1 VAAAAVAA
9 LLTDE
14 APPSLPSGVG
24 SDGTSKVGW
33 FLFLFLHLLLVDLV
47 VAREKKPTRGL

>member
-1 VAAAAVAA
+1 MAA

-33 FLFLFLHLLLVDLV
+33 FLFLHLLLVDLV